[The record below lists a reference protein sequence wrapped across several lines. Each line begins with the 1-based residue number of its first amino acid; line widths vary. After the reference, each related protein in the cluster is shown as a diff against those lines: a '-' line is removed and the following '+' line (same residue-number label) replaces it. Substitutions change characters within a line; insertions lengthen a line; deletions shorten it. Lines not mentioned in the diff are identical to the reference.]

1 MVEVSLAGRDA
12 NGGVEDGGR
21 LSALAGCCP
30 SCPYRGGL
38 VSAAAVSHR
47 RTRSTNGSLFS
58 GSCDLAQAVESRV
71 PPGKSHDGLCKAT
84 LSRFW
89 SAAFLYDILHKRGP
103 IAAHHAFRTP
113 RGQFS
118 FDYPVHHVT
127 R

>member
-12 NGGVEDGGR
+12 NGGYEAGGR
-21 LSALAGCCP
+21 LSALAGRCLSCP
-30 SCPYRGGL
+30 SRGGL
-38 VSAAAVSHR
+38 VSAAAGSHR
-47 RTRSTNGSLFS
+47 RTGSTNGSFFS
-58 GSCDLAQAVESRV
+58 GSCDLAQAVESGV
-71 PPGKSHDGLCKAT
+71 TPGKSHDGLCMAT

-89 SAAFLYDILHKRGP
+89 SAAFLYDILRTRGP

-118 FDYPVHHVT
+118 FVYPVHHVT